1 VSYLPCIQY
10 LHLNTT
16 STLLRLVVKSIT
28 IRINDTTKDRIVKYG
43 KWGQSLDTVLN
54 NILNELEKKVSKAEE
69 KAVDDLANAA
79 LSASRKRGKK

>member
-1 VSYLPCIQY
+1 M
-10 LHLNTT
+10 
-16 STLLRLVVKSIT
+16 VKSIT

-54 NILNELEKKVSKAEE
+54 NILDELEQDKKLSKAEE

>member
-1 VSYLPCIQY
+1 M
-10 LHLNTT
+10 
-16 STLLRLVVKSIT
+16 VKSIT

-43 KWGQSLDTVLN
+43 KWGQSLDTILN
-54 NILNELEKKVSKAEE
+54 NILDELDKKVSKAEE